1 MKSMRKQILY
11 TSTKKLNGGALAVNY
26 FIPEF
31 PVGNLIY
38 PLYIVSPYLSLQ
50 GRENL
55 KFITF
60 RNCLIRVS
68 FKWHLW
74 IV

>member
-31 PVGNLIY
+31 PVGNPHI
-38 PLYIVSPYLSLQ
+38 PLVHSFPV
-50 GRENL
+50 
-55 KFITF
+55 FIIT
-60 RNCLIRVS
+60 RP
-68 FKWHLW
+68 
-74 IV
+74 